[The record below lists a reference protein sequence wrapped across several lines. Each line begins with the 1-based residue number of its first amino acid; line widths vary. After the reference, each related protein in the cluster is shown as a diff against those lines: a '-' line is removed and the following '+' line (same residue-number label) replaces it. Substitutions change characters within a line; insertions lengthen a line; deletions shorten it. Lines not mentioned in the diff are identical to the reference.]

1 MEKNTN
7 SEPSLREKMHKG
19 WSKEDEV
26 NTVEV
31 PRPQSIQTQGN
42 ELLRRLVEAKDAEV
56 MEVPVKEIPHLR
68 TTIEFRGC
76 ELLLETD
83 DPELVE
89 AFRVAYHRILRHY
102 TGDYA

>member
-7 SEPSLREKMHKG
+7 SEPSLREKMRKG
-19 WSKEDEV
+19 WSKKGKVD
-26 NTVEV
+26 EV
-31 PRPQSIQTQGN
+31 PRQQSIQTQGN
-42 ELLRRLVEAKDAEV
+42 ELLRKVVEAKDAEV

-89 AFRVAYHRILRHY
+89 AFRVAYYRILRHY